1 MRISVFFLFS
11 VFMWHLQGN
20 YVVWIRQH
28 VVQFI
33 QISEKLFRDLVQ
45 FERTML
51 NNVSLIYRID
61 Y

>member
-28 VVQFI
+28 VVRFI